1 MFFCGI
7 INKNYTHSCTEFVG
21 IRLGIF
27 MKVLYSNMLPL
38 GIQNDQETIDESI
51 RRQIEKSDRVDI
63 AVGYVSLA
71 SLEELDR
78 IISESSV
85 KQITLVIGMY
95 YIEGMPEKIYYTA
108 LRINKKWKDMGIGDV
123 NDCLF
128 SVMGNYE
135 NQRRNNVCLNT

>member
-1 MFFCGI
+1 
-7 INKNYTHSCTEFVG
+7 
-21 IRLGIF
+21 

-38 GIQNDQETIDESI
+38 GTQDNQETIDESI
-51 RRQIEKSDRVDI
+51 RKQIEKADRADI

-78 IISESSV
+78 IICESSV

-108 LRINKKWKDMGIGDV
+108 LKINKKWRDMGIGEV
-123 NDCLF
+123 RIVRPLKYHGK
-128 SVMGNYE
+128 VY
-135 NQRRNNVCLNT
+135 

>member
-1 MFFCGI
+1 
-7 INKNYTHSCTEFVG
+7 
-21 IRLGIF
+21 

-38 GIQNDQETIDESI
+38 GIRDNQETIDESI

-85 KQITLVIGMY
+85 KQITLVIGM
-95 YIEGMPEKIYYTA
+95 
-108 LRINKKWKDMGIGDV
+108 L
-123 NDCLF
+123 
-128 SVMGNYE
+128 YE
-135 NQRRNNVCLNT
+135 T